1 MLLRDK
7 DAAATLLLC
16 EIAAQAKASTVYKE
30 LVKLYVDNGFYKE
43 HLFPLLKG
51 MEGLQQINQMM
62 IELRENPLKEINGE
76 RVIMVEDY
84 QSSIAKN
91 LLDGQSLK

>member
-7 DAAATLLLC
+7 DVAATLLLC

-43 HLFPLLKG
+43 H
-51 MEGLQQINQMM
+51 
-62 IELRENPLKEINGE
+62 
-76 RVIMVEDY
+76 
-84 QSSIAKN
+84 
-91 LLDGQSLK
+91 